1 MYTLGFLINPIAGMG
16 GKVGLKGTD
25 NVLNEAVKRG
35 ALPVAHL
42 RASETLKRIRI
53 IIEEYHRDFPVT
65 WLTCSGEMG
74 EDSLKE
80 HGFSCEVVYRCKK
93 VTVAED
99 TKSACRAFLKR
110 NVDLIV
116 FCGGDGTTRDIY
128 KIVEDKIPILGIPS
142 GVKMHSGVFC
152 INPEAASEVIFLFTE
167 GTMSIC
173 EAEIMD
179 LDEEKYRK
187 GEWSIKL
194 HGIAKTLCEGTYIQ
208 SAKMMIRGPSEEE
221 IKEEIADHITE
232 DIEKDTLYILGSGGT
247 LKTIGEKLGIDKT
260 LLGIDAVFNGTLIAK
275 DVNEKELLSLLS
287 KYKKAKLIV
296 SPIGA
301 QGFIL
306 GRGNLQLSPDV
317 LRKIGIENI
326 IIAATPSKL
335 LGTPFLRVDT
345 GDTLLDKEFAERKYL
360 SILIGY
366 HTTALRKIAVP
377 QPLNIKIPNIERK
390 DNGD

>member
-35 ALPVAHL
+35 ALPLANL
-42 RASETLKRIRI
+42 RASETLKRIKTVI
-53 IIEEYHRDFPVT
+53 DKYHGDFPVK
-65 WLTCSGEMG
+65 WLTCSNSMG
-74 EDSLKE
+74 EDCLKKY
-80 HGFSCEVVYRCKK
+80 GFSCEIVHYCKK
-93 VTVAED
+93 VTTADD
-99 TKSACRAFLKR
+99 TKLACKEFLKR

-116 FCGGDGTTRDIY
+116 FCGGDGTARDIY
-128 KIVEDKIPILGIPS
+128 EIIGDKVPILGVPS

-152 INPEAASEVIFLFTE
+152 VNPEAASEVIFAFIERTI
-167 GTMSIC
+167 SIG

-194 HGIAKTLCEGTYIQ
+194 HGIAKTLSEGNYIQ
-208 SAKMMIRGPSEEE
+208 SAKAIIRGPSEEE
-221 IKEEIADHITE
+221 IKEEIAEHIKE
-232 DIEKDTLYILGSGGT
+232 EIEKDTLYILGSGGT
-247 LKTIGEKLGIDKT
+247 LKTIGEKLKIDKT
-260 LLGIDAVFNGTLIAK
+260 LLGIDAVFNEKLIAK

-287 KYKKAKLIV
+287 KHRKVKLIV

-306 GRGNLQLSPDV
+306 GRGNLQLSSDV
-317 LRKIGIENI
+317 IKRIGIENI

-335 LGTPFLRVDT
+335 RNTPFLRVDT
-345 GDTLLDKEFAERKYL
+345 GDPSLDKEFAEKKYL

-377 QPLNIKIPNIERK
+377 V
-390 DNGD
+390 